1 MDIHSFFVG
10 SSSRSPSTSDSRQS
24 SSSEE
29 DSDVESLEISASKKP
44 RTTLPKERSK
54 SSSRKYLKKWEND
67 FSWLEYDEDCDGAF
81 CKVCRRSGK
90 TLLRTGGIWVTHPFT
105 NWKKAVEKMKAHEKS
120 DQHIQANL
128 ASEGALRAKSIVQ
141 QLQRVVDRQERA
153 KNRAAIK
160 SLIRCTHFLARNHI
174 AHTTLRRIVNQP

>member
-1 MDIHSFFVG
+1 MCLESVSTANGYPFFFDG
-10 SSSRSPSTSDSRQS
+10 SSSRTPSTSASRQS

-44 RTTLPKERSK
+44 RITLPKERSN

-81 CKVCRRSGK
+81 CKVRRRSGK

-120 DQHIQANL
+120 DKHIQANL
-128 ASEGALRAKSIVQ
+128 ASEGAL
-141 QLQRVVDRQERA
+141 
-153 KNRAAIK
+153 
-160 SLIRCTHFLARNHI
+160 
-174 AHTTLRRIVNQP
+174 